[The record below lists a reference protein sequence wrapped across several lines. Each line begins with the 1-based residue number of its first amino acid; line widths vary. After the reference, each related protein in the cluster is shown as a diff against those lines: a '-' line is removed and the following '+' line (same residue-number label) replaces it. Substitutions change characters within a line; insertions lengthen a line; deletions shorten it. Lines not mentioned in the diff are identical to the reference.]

1 MNGVPLSQLEVVAID
16 FETTGCAPGVLNVP
30 WQIGLVVIS
39 QGRVDMARSFCS
51 YLHVSQDHAF
61 NPYTP
66 ERWAQL
72 RQILDESPTLPEL
85 WPQLREFLAGRPL
98 VAHHAPTE
106 RTLLAQE
113 FPMQAFGPWIDTLA
127 VARQA
132 YPAQRDFKLENLI
145 PKLGMGAIQQ
155 ERCPGLAPHDAFYDA
170 VACATLLETVL
181 AAPGW
186 HELSLEQFSSL
197 A

>member
-1 MNGVPLSQLEVVAID
+1 MSGVPLSRLEVIAID
-16 FETTGCAPGVLNVP
+16 FETTGSAPGVLNVP

-39 QGRVDMARSFCS
+39 QGKVDMTRSFRS

-66 ERWAQL
+66 GRWAQL
-72 RQILDESPTLPEL
+72 RQVLDESPTLPEL
-85 WPQLREFLAGRPL
+85 WLQLRDFLVGRPL
-98 VAHHAPTE
+98 VAHHVPTE

-113 FPMQAFGPWIDTLA
+113 FPMQSFGPWVDTLA
-127 VARQA
+127 VTRQA
-132 YPAQRDFKLENLI
+132 YPNQRDFKLENLI
-145 PKLGMGAIQQ
+145 PKLGMESILQ

-181 AAPGW
+181 GAPGW
-186 HELSLEQFSSL
+186 HELTLEQFTSL
-197 A
+197 S